1 MKKQPAFF
9 ILFYFLGE
17 EEPTGGME
25 CNAFQCSPQ
34 QKQKTNKK
42 KTSALKKEGFAWD
55 VCYFSLLW
63 DTLHF
68 Y

>member
-1 MKKQPAFF
+1 VKKNQQEEWNAM
-9 ILFYFLGE
+9 LFSVHLSK
-17 EEPTGGME
+17 
-25 CNAFQCSPQ
+25 NK
-34 QKQKTNKK
+34 KQKTNKK